1 MPVLA
6 IDTSEAWCSAA
17 LVAKGASLGVK
28 REKLGRGHAERLMPM
43 IEELMAEAGCS
54 LGDVAR
60 LAVVTGPGTFTGL
73 RIGLSVARGLG
84 LALSKPVIG
93 LTGLS
98 SVAGPVL
105 ESAGGIVHAVTD
117 GRGGQAFH
125 QMFEGLDAYGLP
137 APASDAGCFDM
148 DIIREKISACPGL
161 VAGSGAT
168 PAGSDTAVFGGIDP
182 VWLARVAERLDPAV
196 FPPEPTYFRPPDAK
210 KATPLFP
217 VAV

>member
-1 MPVLA
+1 MSVLA
-6 IDTSEAWCSAA
+6 IDTSEAWCSAT
-17 LVAKGASLGVK
+17 LVANGAALGSM

-54 LGDVAR
+54 LGDVTR

-93 LTGLS
+93 ITGLS
-98 SVAGPVL
+98 LVAGPVL
-105 ESAGGIVHAVTD
+105 ERTGGTVHAVVD

-125 QMFEGLDAYGLP
+125 QAFEGFDSDGLP
-137 APASDAGCFDM
+137 VPVSDAGCFDM
-148 DIIREKISACPGL
+148 DIIREKIAARPGH

-168 PAGSDTAVFGGIDP
+168 PAGSADAAFDGIDP
-182 VWLARVAERLDPAV
+182 VWLARVAERLDPAA
-196 FPPEPTYFRPPDAK
+196 FPPEPAYFRPPDAK